1 MAQCSSNEPEH
12 GKETCL
18 EDIAIALLTCG
29 YEGSN
34 PNILN
39 TPCNDTCTV
48 HVLYR
53 FTKVQLE
60 PPVPRS
66 QLSHHTKAK
75 IKARHEESLAKRT
88 LAQAKRVSVKGYD
101 F

>member
-1 MAQCSSNEPEH
+1 M
-12 GKETCL
+12 
-18 EDIAIALLTCG
+18 D

-34 PNILN
+34 LNILN
-39 TPCNDTCTV
+39 TPCNDTCAV

-53 FTKVQLE
+53 LTKVQLE

-75 IKARHEESLAKRT
+75 IETRHEESLADKT
-88 LAQAKRVSVKGYD
+88 LAQAKRVAVKAYD